1 MQHDRRHIDAAG
13 DQAGDHAGRE
23 RPPRARHLG
32 AAGLDRIHVLIGVE
46 RPVRSGVPVADR
58 LAVAVEVIE
67 QVAPAQVEVGDPEPR
82 SHVARQQL
90 RLGPV
95 REQQPLT
102 GMASV
107 PAAVV
112 RPQLDDPA
120 PGSLARSGRREV
132 KHQPGAAGGARR
144 QRRGQGARGV
154 QDQHVAGPEQL
165 GQLVEVAV
173 VEPARGRVG
182 HEHQHAVAAQA
193 ALLGRA
199 VRLAQLFGRGRQR
212 AQAGTSTSS
221 LAR

>member
-1 MQHDRRHIDAAG
+1 MAI
-13 DQAGDHAGRE
+13 
-23 RPPRARHLG
+23 
-32 AAGLDRIHVLIGVE
+32 
-46 RPVRSGVPVADR
+46 
-58 LAVAVEVIE
+58 EVIE

-95 REQQPLT
+95 REQQPLA

-120 PGSLARSGRREV
+120 PGSLARSGRREM
-132 KHQPGAAGGARR
+132 KHQPGATGGARR

-154 QDQHVAGPEQL
+154 QDQHVAGPEQI